1 VKPEARAAFLPF
13 TIPLEGAVPFMYLD
27 VKGLVTTGIGN
38 LIDTP
43 ADALSLPWLNAD
55 GSPATRMQIA
65 AEWSYVKSRQDMKLR
80 GGMAYGAVTHLRLDA
95 AGVDAVVGRTLD
107 RMDHQLAARFPTYE
121 DWPWQAQLATM
132 SMAWACG
139 PAFHFPA
146 LAAALNAQDFTEASE
161 QCHINEA
168 GNPGVIPR
176 NKGNV
181 ALFLQAAEEHATQP
195 DRPADGCEGPA
206 DISTQTRP

>member
-1 VKPEARAAFLPF
+1 MRPEARAAFLPF
-13 TIPLEGAVPFMYLD
+13 TIPLEGAVHWMYLD
-27 VKGLVTTGIGN
+27 VKSLVTTGIGN

-43 ADALSLPWLNAD
+43 ADALSLPWQNQD
-55 GSPATRMQIA
+55 GTPASRMQIA
-65 AEWSYVKSRQDMKLR
+65 AEWSYVKSRQDLKLH
-80 GGMAYGAVTHLRLDA
+80 GGMAYGAITRLRLDD

-121 DWPWQAQLATM
+121 QWPWQAQLATL

-146 LAAALNAQDFTEASE
+146 LATALNAQDFVEASK
-161 QCHINEA
+161 QCHIQEA

-181 ALFLQAAEEHATQP
+181 ALYLQAAEELATQP

-206 DISTQTRP
+206 AIDSIVNT